1 MRSVN
6 RVLCVLACA
15 ASIGGTVVL
24 ARNAGAQTL
33 PPPGAC
39 VAACAHGIGSCV
51 TAAAATLQERM
62 AGCKTNHG
70 RKRAACVQ
78 ASAAAHTAAVSACT
92 DDFKSC
98 VAACPTA

>member
-1 MRSVN
+1 MRSVK

-24 ARNAGAQTL
+24 ARNARAQTL
-33 PPPGAC
+33 PPSAAC

-51 TAAAATLQERM
+51 TAAAATLRECM

-78 ASAAAHTAAVSACT
+78 ACAATHTAKVSACT
-92 DDFKSC
+92 DTFDSC
-98 VAACPTA
+98 AAACPTD